1 MLKGISGSSGFGIG
15 KVFCYHAFEPVVR
28 EKKIPPEE
36 QDAQISLYE
45 SAFTQAKAELRA
57 LIASLSPDKSAIF
70 AAHQE
75 MLEDEAIREEI
86 IDMIHTGASSEWAV
100 YSVFQTYIRL
110 MQSQESACMRERAA
124 DLQDVR
130 NRILRILRGE
140 KEISL
145 AALTEPMII
154 AARDILPSDVARIN
168 SALVLAFLTE
178 TGGATSHAAILARS
192 LGIPAVLGIPSL
204 MDNLKDG
211 QSVIVDGE
219 KGLVLTD
226 PDEQILSQY
235 CEKQKAAIAEQ
246 EQDRRCLPLPAETL
260 DGVSIPLSLNIG
272 SAELPQLECYADG
285 VGLFRSEFL
294 YMERDTMPSEEI
306 QFAAYA
312 NVLRVMGS
320 RPVILRT
327 LDIGGDKTLPYLSL
341 PKEENPFL
349 GNRAIRLCLD
359 YEAIFRT
366 QLRAAFRAA
375 GAGNLWIMFPM
386 IGSVEDFRRA
396 QSIAVSVR
404 ETLIQEGYSIPHVPL
419 GIMIEI
425 PAAALCAPQLA
436 REVDFASIGTND
448 LCQYTFA
455 ADRMNPVAAA
465 YAHPFSGA
473 MLRLI
478 QMSAQ
483 AFSAANKPLSV
494 CGELAGEARAIP
506 LLLGTGI
513 RKLSMSASSLA
524 RVKRIVRACSLSGCQ
539 MLVDEVMT
547 CATEQE
553 ILARTDAFLAGLNQE
568 PNRVSK

>member
-1 MLKGISGSSGFGIG
+1 VLKGIPGSSGFGIG
-15 KVFCYHAFEPVVR
+15 KVFCYQAFDPVVR
-28 EKKIPPEE
+28 EKKIPSEE
-36 QDAQISLYE
+36 QNAQISLFE
-45 SAFTQAKAELRA
+45 SALAQAKAELRS
-57 LIASLSPDKSAIF
+57 LVASLSSDKSAIF
-70 AAHQE
+70 SAHLE
-75 MLEDEAIREEI
+75 MLEDEAIYEVI
-86 IDMIHTGASSEWAV
+86 IDMIHADASSDWAV
-100 YSVFQTYIRL
+100 YSVFRTYIQL
-110 MQSQESACMRERAA
+110 MRSQESACMRERAA
-124 DLQDVR
+124 DMEDVR

-145 AALTEPMII
+145 AALTEPKVI

-168 SALVLAFLTE
+168 SALVLAFLSE

-192 LGIPAVLGIPSL
+192 LGIPAVLGIPDL
-204 MDNLKDG
+204 MNNLRDG
-211 QSVIVDGE
+211 QIVVVDGE

-226 PDEQILSQY
+226 PDEQTLSQY
-235 CEKQKAAIAEQ
+235 CEKQAAAFALQ
-246 EQDRRCLPLPAETL
+246 EQDRKCLPLPAETP

-272 SAELPQLECYADG
+272 FSELPELERYADG

-294 YMERDTMPSEEI
+294 YMERDTMPSEEV

-312 NVLRVMGS
+312 NVLRVMGN

-327 LDIGGDKTLPYLSL
+327 LDIGGDKTLPYLPL
-341 PKEENPFL
+341 PTEENPFL

-359 YEAIFRT
+359 HEEIFRT
-366 QLRAAFRAA
+366 QLRAAYRAA
-375 GAGNLWIMFPM
+375 SAGNLWIMFPM

-404 ETLIQEGYSIPHVPL
+404 ESLIREGFPIPQVPL

-425 PAAALCAPQLA
+425 PAAALCAMQLA
-436 REVDFASIGTND
+436 QEADFASIGTND

-465 YAHPFSGA
+465 YAHPISSA

-483 AFSAANKPLSV
+483 TFTAANKPLSV

-506 LLLGTGI
+506 LLLGAGV

-524 RVKRIVRACSLSGCQ
+524 RVKRIVRASSLADCQ
-539 MLVDEVMT
+539 ALFDEAMT

-553 ILARTDAFLAGLNQE
+553 ILARTDAFLANLNQK
-568 PNRVSK
+568 S